1 MKRLL
6 FLLVPAIILASCGGG
21 KPDRTAELAKLK
33 QQRSEL
39 DTKIKALEG
48 PANDSTKKATPVSIL
63 EVQPMDFVATVNVQ
77 SQIAGDE
84 NVSAT
89 SQMPGTVNNVL
100 VHAGEHVSKGQVL
113 ATLDASSVQ
122 QQIEGQQAQLTLS
135 KTVYEKQK
143 VLWAQ
148 NIGTEVQLLTAKA
161 NYESAQSTLA
171 GLVTQKNMYRIVSP
185 ITGTVDQVNLKVGDA
200 AGPAMPTNNIRVV
213 NTDKLKAEANLGEN
227 YLGIVKTGNAVTL
240 VFPDQHDSIKTT
252 LTYVAEAVDP
262 AARAFLVQVRLGNN
276 RNLHPNM
283 SCVMK
288 IANYEAKSALVVPI
302 GVIQK
307 TSKGEALYI
316 ADGNTAKSVLV
327 KTGANSNGQVEILS
341 GLKAGDKVITAGF
354 EDLDNGDPITAQ

>member
-6 FLLVPAIILASCGGG
+6 FLIVPAIILASCGGG
-21 KPDRTAELAKLK
+21 KPDKTAELAKLK

-39 DTKIKALEG
+39 DAKIKALEG
-48 PANDSTKKATPVSIL
+48 PANDSTKKATPVSVM

-77 SQIAGDE
+77 SQITGDE
-84 NVSAT
+84 NVYASP
-89 SQMPGTVNNVL
+89 QVPGTVNNVL
-100 VHAGEHVSKGQVL
+100 VHAGERVSKGQVL
-113 ATLDASSVQ
+113 ATMDATAIQ
-122 QQIEGQQAQLTLS
+122 QQIEGQQAQLTLA
-135 KTVYEKQK
+135 KTIYEKQK
-143 VLWAQ
+143 ALWAQ
-148 NIGTEVQLLTAKA
+148 NIGTEVQLLQAKA
-161 NYESAQSTLA
+161 NYESAQSQQA

-185 ITGTVDQVNLKVGDA
+185 ITGTIDQMNLKVGDA
-200 AGPAMPTNNIRVV
+200 SAPGSQSIRVV

-262 AARAFLVQVRLGNN
+262 ASRAFLVQVRLGNN

>member
-6 FLLVPAIILASCGGG
+6 FLIVPAIILASCGGG
-21 KPDRTAELAKLK
+21 KPDKAADLAKLK

-39 DTKIKALEG
+39 DAKINALEG
-48 PANDSTKKATPVSIL
+48 PANDSTKKATPVSVM
-63 EVQPMDFVATVNVQ
+63 EVQPLDFVATVNVQ
-77 SQIAGDE
+77 SQITGDE
-84 NVSAT
+84 VVGAS
-89 SQMPGTVNNVL
+89 SQMSGTITDVL
-100 VHAGEHVSKGQVL
+100 VHTGEHVVKGQVL

-122 QQIEGQQAQLTLS
+122 QQIEGQQAQLNLA

-143 VLWAQ
+143 TLWAQ
-148 NIGTEVQLLTAKA
+148 NIGTEVQLLQAKT
-161 NYESAQSTLA
+161 NYEAAQSALA
-171 GLVTQKNMYRIVSP
+171 GLTTTKNKYRILSP
-185 ITGTVDQVNLKVGDA
+185 ISGVVDEMDLKVGQVSSP
-200 AGPAMPTNNIRVV
+200 GLSGVRIV
-213 NTDKLKAEANLGEN
+213 NMDKLKAEANLGEN
-227 YLGIVKTGNAVTL
+227 YLGIVKTGNPVTL

-252 LTYVAEAVDP
+252 LSYVAEAVDP
-262 AARAFLVQVRLGNN
+262 ASRAFLVQVRLNNN